1 MDLPPGKSSP
11 SNGFTGSEADPPG
24 RTPLPAL
31 RMAPRSETSAVR
43 AGLAMRLTGMWE
55 AAEPCLSI
63 TWCVSVVCWLLAAG
77 GELFSLII
85 VDRRE
90 HKGSRRRVQTSQLPS
105 SSLSVLCELRPS
117 VVPAD
122 SKSPSPSDRNI
133 PCPIGPLSL
142 FCGTT
147 RRDRLTPRAPCLAP
161 LSSHQLPRNSYDT
174 RRYLSPIDTASRLE
188 LLIRVCLLSAICI
201 TLQLPTQLDPS
212 FPRPPS

>member
-1 MDLPPGKSSP
+1 MDRPPGKSSP
-11 SNGFTGSEADPPG
+11 SNGFTGSEADPSG

-90 HKGSRRRVQTSQLPS
+90 HKGSRRRVQTSELPS
-105 SSLSVLCELRPS
+105 SSPLCPVSLCELRPS

-122 SKSPSPSDRNI
+122 RKSPSPFGSKYPLPDRTS
-133 PCPIGPLSL
+133 PSSAEQHDATGLLHELPAWLPS
-142 FCGTT
+142 
-147 RRDRLTPRAPCLAP
+147 AP
-161 LSSHQLPRNSYDT
+161 
-174 RRYLSPIDTASRLE
+174 
-188 LLIRVCLLSAICI
+188 
-201 TLQLPTQLDPS
+201 
-212 FPRPPS
+212 